1 MDKDQQ
7 RTLELLTQIE
17 QDENLTQN
25 DLASRMGV
33 AVGLANL
40 MMKRVIKKGY
50 VKISKLRGRKVRYLI
65 TPKGLSEKGR
75 LAYEFLKYSFQYYRY
90 LRGEIR
96 NSLQPFV
103 TAGHKR
109 VAFYGSGEPAELAY
123 LSAKE
128 LGMEVVRVVDDEVDH
143 RRVADLP
150 VEAVDTLRSDE
161 CDLVLLLGEE
171 ELEQQRTRLQDRGF
185 ESERLIAATSR

>member
-1 MDKDQQ
+1 MDKDLQ

-50 VKISKLRGRKVRYLI
+50 VKISKLQGRKVRYLI

-90 LRGEIR
+90 LREEIR
-96 NSLQPFV
+96 GNLQPFA

-128 LGMEVVRVVDDEVDH
+128 LGMEVVQVVDDDADH
-143 RRVADLP
+143 QRVADLP
-150 VEAVDTLRSDE
+150 VEAVDALKSDG
-161 CDLVLLLGEE
+161 CDIVLLLGDGQ
-171 ELEQQRTRLQDRGF
+171 LEQQRTRLQDNGF
-185 ESERLIAATSR
+185 EIERLIAATAR